1 MSSAVGDLS
10 QARISTVRRLLEQA
24 PDTAVQ
30 SLEAFLD
37 GEPGAEAPSDAV
49 LDLIAAERDDRRL
62 RNAVFAPLAPVF
74 ASRAGGLM
82 RLRLSA
88 DLPILL
94 WRAMKAQGPDR
105 LAQAA
110 TAFAEAQAAGSA
122 QSAAQNAVQS
132 AVRTSAQRS
141 LRSGLDSEAGAILET
156 LTRIAAQGLADRVD
170 AYGEI
175 VARFETRPDELST
188 LILLLKLTP
197 LLRQA
202 VASLPAWMTAR
213 AGEYDLAIK
222 DLVAAAS
229 VEDEQAPPLLMEAL
243 LGDLERPAHILRLIS
258 VVMDRPT
265 DRLFA
270 LCEYASFGERLLDHV
285 DAQIEIIRA
294 FEPRRGLEGGVA
306 VASAAT
312 TAHVT
317 LSEFE
322 QNLILAKEGV
332 WGTRI
337 AAQRRSLAL
346 AMEMRLREVEGAV
359 SSALPAL
366 SARLGGKV
374 VRGSADLGRPP
385 EQRAIDRA
393 VGLIA
398 LVEGCRP
405 SAASAGYGA
414 IRLKVL
420 ETLDGWLESYTQDL
434 LERLH
439 KGGPGAD
446 RMRAY
451 LDIAAEFTAMVRG
464 PEAAALIRRR
474 VAAA

>member
-1 MSSAVGDLS
+1 MGDLS

-37 GEPGAEAPSDAV
+37 GDAGAEAPSDAV

-74 ASRAGGLM
+74 AARSPGMM
-82 RLRLSA
+82 RLSLPA
-88 DLPILL
+88 DTPSLI
-94 WRAMKAQGPDR
+94 WRALKAQGPDR
-105 LAQAA
+105 LARAA
-110 TAFAEAQAAGSA
+110 TAFAHAQIQGSVETDTGKAAE
-122 QSAAQNAVQS
+122 
-132 AVRTSAQRS
+132 TSAIVDDLCR
-141 LRSGLDSEAGAILET
+141 LAAKGLV
-156 LTRIAAQGLADRVD
+156 DRAE
-170 AYGEI
+170 AYGELL
-175 VARFETRPDELST
+175 ARFDARPDDLST
-188 LILLLKLTP
+188 LILLLGLTP
-197 LLRQA
+197 LLRGA
-202 VASLPAWMTAR
+202 VASLSAWMTAR
-213 AGEYDLAIK
+213 AGEYDQAIK
-222 DLVAAAS
+222 DLVDFAG
-229 VEDEQAPPLLMEAL
+229 VEGDQAPPVLMEVL
-243 LGDLERPAHILRLIS
+243 LGHLEQPAHILRLIS
-258 VVMDRPT
+258 VVMDHPT

-270 LCEYASFGERLLDHV
+270 LCEYASFGERLLDRI
-285 DAQIEIIRA
+285 DAQIDVIRA
-294 FEPRRGLEGGVA
+294 FDPRRGLEGGVA
-306 VASAAT
+306 AASAAI
-312 TAHVT
+312 TAHIAMT
-317 LSEFE
+317 EFE
-322 QNLILAKEGV
+322 QNLTLVRDGV
-332 WGTRI
+332 WGSRI

-359 SSALPAL
+359 STALPAL
-366 SARLGGKV
+366 AMRLSGKL
-374 VRGSADLGRPP
+374 VRGSADLARAPD
-385 EQRAIDRA
+385 QRAIDRA

-405 SAASAGYGA
+405 SAATAGYGA

-439 KGGPGAD
+439 KGGPNTD

-451 LDIAAEFTAMVRG
+451 LDIAADFTAMVRG